1 MANTSFAQLIG
12 SVSHA
17 DDIIQGNRAPP
28 RDLQVCPLQVREI
41 RRATGLS
48 QRNFARIIH
57 VDFGKLRNWKQGR
70 RYPTGPARA
79 LLHVI
84 MSNPKD
90 ALRILS
96 EAE

>member
-1 MANTSFAQLIG
+1 MANTFFDQLIG
-12 SVSHA
+12 SVSEA
-17 DDIIQGNRAPP
+17 DDIIHGKRAPS
-28 RDLQVCPLQVREI
+28 RDLQVSPLQVRDI

-57 VDFGKLRNWKQGR
+57 VDVGTLRNWEQGR
-70 RYPTGPARA
+70 RCPTGPARA

-84 MSNPKD
+84 MSNPK
-90 ALRILS
+90 ATLRILS